1 MIVSP
6 VHVSGIRYSI
16 ALFAAVEVASDTAR
30 VGNSVHEFRVDAG
43 AKRVGEEAREDVAL
57 LLELHRRAEEVLVRM
72 VLVEILVGSSATAA
86 TVQVVDAPVLRRFEA
101 ATCVGRLQ
109 PVDFRR
115 RIVLRSTF
123 FVVL

>member
-6 VHVSGIRYSI
+6 VHVSGVRYSI

-43 AKRVGEEAREDVAL
+43 AKRVGEEAREDVSL
-57 LLELHRRAEEVLVRM
+57 LLELHRRAEEVLVRV
-72 VLVEILVGSSATAA
+72 VLVEILVGSSATTP
-86 TVQVVDAPVLRRFEA
+86 TVEVVDAPVLRRFET
-101 ATCVGRLQ
+101 ATCVGCLQ

-115 RIVLRSTF
+115 RVVLRSTF